1 MVGPATRIAHYNARM
16 LSSLID
22 PVLSA
27 VSAQQQ
33 ANFAA
38 YAIDFYPYQVA
49 LRAWL
54 NAEGIS
60 VFKFFAW
67 EALNGECY
75 RASRSTSGAAEVAEF
90 VALQVKYAD
99 MGLAQADI
107 KDMVSSVWSVTI
119 P

>member
-1 MVGPATRIAHYNARM
+1 MTGAADRIAHYYARM
-16 LSSLID
+16 LSSSID
-22 PVLSA
+22 PTLSA
-27 VSAQQQ
+27 VSALQQ

-38 YAIDFYPYQVA
+38 YAVEFFPLQQA

-75 RASRSTSGAAEVAEF
+75 RASRSTSGTAEIAEF
-90 VALQVKYAD
+90 VALQVKYVE
-99 MGLAQADI
+99 MGLLQADI

>member
-1 MVGPATRIAHYNARM
+1 MQSSAARIAHYNARM
-16 LSSLID
+16 QSSLID
-22 PVLSA
+22 PTLSA

-38 YAIDFYPYQVA
+38 YAVDFVPYQTA

-60 VFKFFAW
+60 TLAFFAW

-75 RASRSTSGAAEVAEF
+75 RAHRSTSGAAEIAEF

-99 MGLAQADI
+99 MGLALADI

>member
-1 MVGPATRIAHYNARM
+1 MRTAAQRIAHYTARM
-16 LSSLID
+16 VSSLID

-27 VSAQQQ
+27 VQAQQQ
-33 ANFAA
+33 ANYQA
-38 YAIDFYPYQVA
+38 YIIDFYPYQVA

-54 NAEGIS
+54 NAEGIGAFDY
-60 VFKFFAW
+60 FKW

-75 RASRSTSGAAEVAEF
+75 RAHRAFSGDSEVAEF

-99 MGLAQADI
+99 MGLALADI